1 MHIDYCKSDY
11 KGKKNISI
19 LLRETYRDNGKIK
32 HRTILN
38 LTNYPKEEIEAMKLA
53 FKFKDNLAQLGN
65 IQDIKISNKYIF
77 APTYVLYQIANQL
90 GITKV
95 LGNSQEAK
103 QILWLIISQII
114 KPSSKCGAVRL
125 ANIHAAPEVIGLE
138 NFNEDNLYKSLN
150 WLSENQQKFEQQLF
164 NFRYKNSEPNN
175 LFLYDVTSSYFEG
188 WKNYFARF
196 GYNRDKKKSKK
207 QMVIGLLTDKVG
219 FPVSVKVFDGN
230 TSDVKTFGNQ
240 VNKVKNDFNAKNV
253 IFIGDKGMIKSDEKK
268 LCLENEFSYITT
280 ITKPQIQS
288 LIDKKIIQL
297 SMFDKNLKELII
309 EDENKIFVNRYLL
322 RRNPIRAKEFTIQR
336 REKYNTIINLLNEK
350 ITYLKEHKRASI
362 NVAFNEIDKKIKKL
376 KLNWLSIEIIENKV
390 IVNKIEVIEK
400 RLKLTVNKKI
410 LKEIAKFDGCYVV
423 ETNLKKEDC
432 EAKEVHVRYK
442 DLAKVENAFK
452 QIKTEHLE
460 VRPTYVQTEQ
470 STTAHVFIC
479 MLSYM
484 ILFELN
490 KAWKNEELKV
500 SEILEKLKTITTQEI
515 KNGDKIFYKI
525 SEPDELSKKFLSK
538 INIEIPIIT
547 TNRKFEIYTK
557 KERLKK
563 EKSNLST

>member
-1 MHIDYCKSDY
+1 MHVDYCKSSY
-11 KGKKNISI
+11 KDKKNISI
-19 LLRETYRDNGKIK
+19 LLRETYRDNGKVRHK
-32 HRTILN
+32 TILN
-38 LTNYPKEEIEAMKLA
+38 LTNYPKNEIEAIKLA
-53 FKFKDNLAQLGN
+53 FKFKDNLSQLGN

-90 GITKV
+90 GINKI

-125 ANIHAAPEVIGLE
+125 ANIHAAPEIIGLE

-150 WLSENQQKFEQQLF
+150 WLSENQQKIEKHLF
-164 NFRYKNSEPNN
+164 NFRFKNYEPNN

-188 WKNYFARF
+188 WKNYFAHF
-196 GYNRDKKKSKK
+196 GYSRDKKKSKK

-219 FPVSVKVFDGN
+219 FPVSVKVYDGN
-230 TSDVKTFGNQ
+230 TSDVKTFENQ
-240 VNKVKNDFNAKNV
+240 IDKVKNDFNSKNV
-253 IFIGDKGMIKSDEKK
+253 VFIGDKGMIKTEEKK
-268 LCLENEFSYITT
+268 LCLDNKFSYITT

-288 LIDKKIIQL
+288 LIDKKIVQL

-309 EDENKIFVNRYLL
+309 EDENKNFVNRYLL
-322 RRNPIRAKEFTIQR
+322 RRNPVRAKEFTIQR
-336 REKYNTIINLLNEK
+336 REKCNTIVKLLNEK

-362 NVAFNEIDKKIKKL
+362 NTAFNEIDKKLKKL
-376 KLNWLSIEIIENKV
+376 KLEWLSIEIIDNKELKDNKEIIKKELKLV
-390 IVNKIEVIEK
+390 VNK
-400 RLKLTVNKKI
+400 NI
-410 LKEIAKFDGCYVV
+410 LREIAKFDGCYVV

-432 EAKEVHVRYK
+432 EAKEIHARYK

-470 STTAHVFIC
+470 STKAHVFIC

-515 KNGDKIFYKI
+515 KNGDKIFYRI
-525 SEPDELSKKFLSK
+525 SEPDELSKNFLSK
-538 INIEIPIIT
+538 LNIEIPVIT

-563 EKSNLST
+563 EKSNLII